1 MMMSLIE
8 EQLEIIDKLAW
19 HNKHL
24 IKLLSQYMDVEA
36 EEKRLEDA
44 LSAELSEELSTED
57 LTDGHK

>member
-8 EQLEIIDKLAW
+8 EQLEIIDKLTW

-36 EEKRLEDA
+36 EEKKLEDA
-44 LSAELSEELSTED
+44 LSAELGEELSTEG
-57 LTDGHK
+57 LTDGHE

>member
-8 EQLEIIDKLAW
+8 EQLEIIDKLTW

-36 EEKRLEDA
+36 EEKKLEDA
-44 LSAELSEELSTED
+44 LSAELKEELKGQTYGLD
-57 LTDGHK
+57 T

>member
-36 EEKRLEDA
+36 EEKKLEEALGVELEDV
-44 LSAELSEELSTED
+44 LKNKRT
-57 LTDGHK
+57 

>member
-8 EQLEIIDKLAW
+8 EQLEIIDKLTW

-36 EEKRLEDA
+36 EEKKLEDA
-44 LSAELSEELSTED
+44 LSAELKEEFSTEG
-57 LTDGHK
+57 LTDGHE

>member
-8 EQLEIIDKLAW
+8 EQLEIIDKLTW

-36 EEKRLEDA
+36 EEKKLEEALGVELEDV
-44 LSAELSEELSTED
+44 LKNKRT
-57 LTDGHK
+57 

>member
-8 EQLEIIDKLAW
+8 EQLEIIDKLTW

>member
-8 EQLEIIDKLAW
+8 EQLEIIDKLTW

-36 EEKRLEDA
+36 EEKKLEDA
-44 LSAELSEELSTED
+44 LSAELSEELSTEG
-57 LTDGHK
+57 LTDGHE

>member
-8 EQLEIIDKLAW
+8 EQLEIIDKLTW

-36 EEKRLEDA
+36 EEKRLEEA
-44 LSAELSEELSTED
+44 LGTELKDVL
-57 LTDGHK
+57 KNKRI

>member
-8 EQLEIIDKLAW
+8 EQLEIIDKLTW

-36 EEKRLEDA
+36 EEKKLEDA
-44 LSAELSEELSTED
+44 LSTELSEELSAEG
-57 LTDGHK
+57 LTDGHE

>member
-8 EQLEIIDKLAW
+8 EQLEIIDKLTW

-36 EEKRLEDA
+36 EEKKLEDA
-44 LSAELSEELSTED
+44 LSTELSEELSTED
-57 LTDGHK
+57 LTDGYE